1 MSDIKMEGQEPV
13 AAAPAITNEDVKI
26 EPEIVAPA
34 PIESETTTATEPEI
48 KQEKMDEAEV
58 NTEVK
63 EEKTDSDIKSEIKEE
78 KVETTNGDV
87 KMEDE
92 DEKKN
97 KDKKFDYDEP
107 RFYDNG
113 VLKTNANEVH
123 GKNNSKYDAS
133 ILPPSED
140 AGLIRRQVEFYF
152 GDSNLPT
159 DAFLMKE
166 SGGAENKPISIVTI
180 HKFKRMQ
187 RFQPYSVVIDA
198 LKQSKFLVVEGEEGK
213 ETVRRKKAFDPSAKS
228 PKAKLEARSVYMKGF
243 GDEEPSS
250 QFDIEAFV
258 ANYGEVNSVRLRRT
272 EERLFKG
279 SVFIEFADEETAQK
293 FLALDPKPQWKG
305 KHVLEIKSKTQ
316 YMEEKNEEIRNGTL
330 VPGQHRGRGG
340 FKSRGRGGRGGGGG
354 DFKKERDGEKDGDRD
369 PNDWKKRRENDR
381 ENGFRGGRGRG
392 DRGRGDR
399 GRGGRG
405 RGDRKDNDRRGGRND
420 RGPRGNDRNKERSE
434 KNGDDKEVKVEKSTE
449 SAEAPANDKKRARED
464 DGGAEEHQ
472 NKKVDVKPEVATQA

>member
-1 MSDIKMEGQEPV
+1 MSDIKIEGQEPV
-13 AAAPAITNEDVKI
+13 AAAPAITNDQVKI
-26 EPEIVAPA
+26 EPEVAAPA
-34 PIESETTTATEPEI
+34 TIEQDATPATEPEV
-48 KQEKMDEAEV
+48 KEEKTDDVEV
-58 NTEVK
+58 KTEVK
-63 EEKTDSDIKSEIKEE
+63 EEKTDSDIKAEIKDE
-78 KVETTNGDV
+78 KVEATNGDV
-87 KMEDE
+87 KKEEE
-92 DEKKN
+92 DEKKS
-97 KDKKFDYDEP
+97 KDKKFNYDEP

-113 VLKTNANEVH
+113 VLKTNANEVF

-133 ILPPSED
+133 VLPPSED
-140 AGLIRRQVEFYF
+140 SGLIRRQVEFYF

-166 SGGAENKPISIVTI
+166 TGGGENNPVSIATI
-180 HKFKRMQ
+180 HSFKRMQ
-187 RFQPYSVVIDA
+187 RFQPYSLVVDA

-228 PKAKLEARSVYMKGF
+228 PKAKLEARSVYIKGF

-258 ANYGEVNSVRLRRT
+258 APYGEVNSVRLRRT
-272 EERLFKG
+272 EEKLFKG
-279 SVFIEFADEETAQK
+279 SVFIEFGDEETAQK

-340 FKSRGRGGRGGGGG
+340 FKGRGRGGRGGG
-354 DFKKERDGEKDGDRD
+354 DFKRKRDEDGNGDRD

-381 ENGFRGGRGRG
+381 ENGFKGG
-392 DRGRGDR
+392 R

-405 RGDRKDNDRRGGRND
+405 RGDRRQNDRNGGRND
-420 RGPRGNDRNKERSE
+420 RGPRNNDRNKERNE
-434 KNGDDKEVKVEKSTE
+434 KNGEKSTE
-449 SAEAPANDKKRARED
+449 SAAEPQTNDKKRARED
-464 DGGAEEHQ
+464 DGGAAERQ
-472 NKKVDVKPEVATQA
+472 IKKVDVKPEVAAEA